1 MRVVLVAAVVVVLG
15 VATLGLVF
23 LLGMRAKSPPVVD
36 AVRRTNRRVFN
47 PVQLRSAG
55 QPGAYASV
63 VRHVGR
69 TSGRPYATPVGAVQ
83 TDDGFVIALPY
94 GTRADWVRNVLAAGS
109 ATIVHE
115 GRTYDVVG
123 PRVVATSEVLR
134 FFPESDRRGFRVLH
148 IDDTLQVRL
157 AHAPV
162 SS

>member
-23 LLGMRAKSPPVVD
+23 LLGMRTKSPPVVD

-55 QPGAYASV
+55 QQGAYASV

-69 TSGRPYATPVGAVQ
+69 SSGRPYATPVGAVP

-109 ATIVHE
+109 ATIEHE
-115 GRTYDVVG
+115 GRTYDVVD
-123 PRVVATSEVLR
+123 PRVVATNEVAQ
-134 FFPESDRRGFRVLH
+134 FFPDSDRRGFRVFHVDEALR
-148 IDDTLQVRL
+148 VGL
-157 AHAPV
+157 ATATV
-162 SS
+162 GD